1 MKKGKSTTGNS
12 VGYFPYP
19 GEWLDTE
26 SEEIAKS
33 IAKWADSEVI
43 GKRLEFREDFT
54 HQMRSLKILAA
65 DIGLHRLIW
74 PEEMGGVGFSVPEAS
89 STLARAYEEIGRA
102 DPGIGYISAMNMA
115 LGATLIAD
123 KKVDKDTKK
132 EIGSIFCSM
141 DDVKLFSLI
150 LPGLGNV
157 DTDPRKTVSG
167 REVQADMKK
176 DGDVW
181 VLNAKHARP
190 LNSGHN
196 AYMYAVIAE
205 APKGFA
211 LALVPGKEPGVKTGE
226 LLKTTGLLAS
236 RNADVDFKEVKVSA
250 SHVISIDE
258 IAYKRLITW
267 IDLFSGAIAVGSTM
281 DVYRLV
287 KDWADNRVIK
297 TGGLLKENPMDAAV
311 LAQVA
316 MDIID
321 SRLLVHCLARAI
333 AKPEAFGIKA
343 EALFILA
350 ETVSIKVLDSC
361 IHAINR
367 AMELMGSAGYAKEWN
382 VEKHWRDLKTLQVY
396 LGGRAPVEM
405 DVARSYYGSKTL

>member
-157 DTDPRKTVSG
+157 DTDPRKTLSVEKS
-167 REVQADMKK
+167 
-176 DGDVW
+176 
-181 VLNAKHARP
+181 
-190 LNSGHN
+190 
-196 AYMYAVIAE
+196 
-205 APKGFA
+205 
-211 LALVPGKEPGVKTGE
+211 
-226 LLKTTGLLAS
+226 
-236 RNADVDFKEVKVSA
+236 
-250 SHVISIDE
+250 
-258 IAYKRLITW
+258 RLI
-267 IDLFSGAIAVGSTM
+267 
-281 DVYRLV
+281 
-287 KDWADNRVIK
+287 
-297 TGGLLKENPMDAAV
+297 
-311 LAQVA
+311 
-316 MDIID
+316 
-321 SRLLVHCLARAI
+321 
-333 AKPEAFGIKA
+333 
-343 EALFILA
+343 
-350 ETVSIKVLDSC
+350 
-361 IHAINR
+361 
-367 AMELMGSAGYAKEWN
+367 
-382 VEKHWRDLKTLQVY
+382 
-396 LGGRAPVEM
+396 
-405 DVARSYYGSKTL
+405 